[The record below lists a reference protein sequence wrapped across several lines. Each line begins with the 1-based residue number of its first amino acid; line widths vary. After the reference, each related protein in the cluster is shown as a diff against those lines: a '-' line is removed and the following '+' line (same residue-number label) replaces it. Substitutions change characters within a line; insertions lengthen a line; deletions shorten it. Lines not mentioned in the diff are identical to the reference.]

1 MTAAEIF
8 EQHRSLVFGIAYRML
23 GSVVEAEDITQDVF
37 LRWQRQPTAPVQSA
51 KAYLTTIVSR
61 LCIDHLRS
69 ARHQREQYVG
79 VWLPEPLLVADEPSP
94 DSRAEL
100 ADSLTNAFL
109 LLLETLNPAER
120 AVFLLREV
128 FQYDYDEVSRIVDKS
143 EANCRQMFSRARER
157 LASRSPRFQAERAES
172 EKLVQEFL
180 AACTEG
186 DTDGLMNLLTKDV
199 VMYSDGGGKVAAA
212 LRPILGIDKVV
223 RFFISVRQRLPKGV
237 QVRFANLNAEPGV
250 LLLIRG
256 KAEHAM
262 TFEINEGRI
271 RAVYIVGNPDKLK
284 HLSR

>member
-8 EQHRSLVFGIAYRML
+8 EEHRSLVFGIAYRML

-37 LRWQRQPTAPVQSA
+37 LRSRRQPTTPVQSA
-51 KAYLTTIVSR
+51 KAYLTTITTR

-109 LLLETLNPAER
+109 LLLETLNPTER

-128 FQYDYDEVSRIVDKS
+128 FQYDYDEVSRIVGKS
-143 EANCRQMFSRARER
+143 EANCRQMFSRAREH
-157 LASRSPRFQAERAES
+157 LASRSPRFQAERGES
-172 EKLVQEFL
+172 EKLVQKFL

-186 DTDGLMNLLTKDV
+186 DTDGLMILLTKDV
-199 VMYSDGGGKVAAA
+199 VMYSDGGGKVAAS
-212 LRPILGIDKVV
+212 LRPILGVDKVV
-223 RFFISVRQRLPKGV
+223 RFFISVRKRLPEGME
-237 QVRFANLNAEPGV
+237 VRFANLNSEPGI
-250 LLLIRG
+250 LLLVHG
-256 KAEHAM
+256 KVEHAM

-284 HLSR
+284 HLAN